1 VRVATTGSGKREKCA
16 GKAIASAD
24 AGMAPDLRASPIV
37 LSAEALAN
45 IVRDGT
51 RKFRSMPKYSTL
63 SDADL
68 LALRHYI
75 RQRAEHVQP

>member
-1 VRVATTGSGKREKCA
+1 
-16 GKAIASAD
+16 
-24 AGMAPDLRASPIV
+24 MAPDLRASPIV
-37 LSAEALAN
+37 LSAKAFDN

-51 RKFRSMPKYSTL
+51 RQFRSMQKYSTL